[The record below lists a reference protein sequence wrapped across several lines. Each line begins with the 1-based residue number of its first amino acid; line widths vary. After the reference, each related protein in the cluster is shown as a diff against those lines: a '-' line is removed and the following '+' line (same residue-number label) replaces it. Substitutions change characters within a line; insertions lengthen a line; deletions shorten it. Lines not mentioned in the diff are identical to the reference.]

1 MTVAAEKL
9 LTLGVDTHLDK
20 HVSVL
25 INNLGQIVS
34 TEEFETTVSSNPE
47 MSLKVGITTHASTC
61 RS

>member
-34 TEEFETTVSSNPE
+34 TEEFETTGHVSNWLIPHS
-47 MSLKVGITTHASTC
+47 
-61 RS
+61 